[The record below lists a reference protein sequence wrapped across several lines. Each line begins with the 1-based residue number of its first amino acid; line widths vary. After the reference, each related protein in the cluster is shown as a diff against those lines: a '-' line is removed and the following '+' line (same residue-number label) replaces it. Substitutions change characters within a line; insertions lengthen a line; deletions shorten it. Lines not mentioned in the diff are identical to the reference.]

1 MKKKRKIQVEK
12 KKNAK
17 LGNDVVPNYCAA
29 YLIKLKMCKSMTVFI
44 STCIAGPHQL
54 SSCPISTHPP
64 LLTENNDEDHNL
76 PATVAIETSMTKS
89 PA

>member
-1 MKKKRKIQVEK
+1 M
-12 KKNAK
+12 KKNAT

-29 YLIKLKMCKSMTVFI
+29 YLINLKMCESMTVFI
-44 STCIAGPHQL
+44 ATCIAGPHQL
-54 SSCPISTHPP
+54 PTCPTSMHPS
-64 LLTENNDEDHNL
+64 LLTENNGEDHNL

>member
-1 MKKKRKIQVEK
+1 M

-17 LGNDVVPNYCAA
+17 LGNNVVPNYCVAN
-29 YLIKLKMCKSMTVFI
+29 LIKLKMCESMKVFI
-44 STCIAGPHQL
+44 ATRIAGPHQL
-54 SSCPISTHPP
+54 SSCPTSIHPP
-64 LLTENNDEDHNL
+64 LLTENSDEDDNL

>member
-1 MKKKRKIQVEK
+1 M

-29 YLIKLKMCKSMTVFI
+29 YLINLKMCESMTLFI
-44 STCIAGPHQL
+44 ATYIAGLHQL
-54 SSCPISTHPP
+54 SSCPTSMHPS
-64 LLTENNDEDHNL
+64 LLTKNNDEDDNL
-76 PATVAIETSMTKS
+76 PATVAIETSMTKR

>member
-1 MKKKRKIQVEK
+1 M

-17 LGNDVVPNYCAA
+17 LGNNVVPNYCVAN
-29 YLIKLKMCKSMTVFI
+29 LIKLKMCESMKVFI
-44 STCIAGPHQL
+44 PTYIAGPHQL
-54 SSCPISTHPP
+54 SSCPTSIHLP
-64 LLTENNDEDHNL
+64 LLTENSDEDDNL

>member
-1 MKKKRKIQVEK
+1 M

-17 LGNDVVPNYCAA
+17 METMYCAA
-29 YLIKLKMCKSMTVFI
+29 YLINLKMCESMTLFI
-44 STCIAGPHQL
+44 ATYIAGLHQL
-54 SSCPISTHPP
+54 SSCPTSMHPY
-64 LLTENNDEDHNL
+64 LLTKNNDEDDNL